1 MLLQEGA
8 VWRRRRPR
16 WLAIEKVNAHS
27 LWRASQKSFRWWAST
42 ECTEAT
48 LDMIS
53 RTYKVN
59 PQPSPSQQNFMLL
72 EVYNLKFILIACSLY
87 SHFMPLQALFKV
99 A

>member
-1 MLLQEGA
+1 MLLQEGV

-27 LWRASQKSFRWWAST
+27 LWRASQKSFRWWASI

-59 PQPSPSQQNFMLL
+59 PQPSPSSETSCF
-72 EVYNLKFILIACSLY
+72 
-87 SHFMPLQALFKV
+87 
-99 A
+99 